1 MNTSKEILIIAG
13 ESSGDLHGSALV
25 NSIFKINP
33 GLKISGIGGDLM
45 RESGVN
51 LIYHIKDFNFL
62 GFFEVIKH
70 LPYITKV
77 RDNILEYVRK
87 NKIQNAILIDYPGFN
102 LNIAKKLK
110 KEGVKIFYYISPQL
124 WAWGSGRV
132 KKVKKLIDE
141 MLVVFPFEQDYYIE
155 RGVKATY
162 VGHPLLERIKNY
174 EFISKEE
181 FCSKYNLDTEKE
193 ILAVLPGSREH
204 EVSLIFPPLIEAAV
218 KIAEKYDMQIVVG
231 CANTIDSGIFKTL
244 SPNSKFTVIKGN
256 NFEIKRYSKFGL
268 VKSGTTTVESA
279 FLGLP
284 VIIVYKT
291 SPITYFIGK
300 SVIQVK
306 NIGMI
311 NILSGENT
319 VPELIQ
325 NDANPEKIFSTA
337 AELLDDNNKI
347 ERIKNKYL
355 EIIEQF
361 GSSTPS
367 ETAAK
372 IISEGLK

>member
-33 GLKISGIGGDLM
+33 DLKISGIGGDLM
-45 RESGVN
+45 KESGVN

-77 RDNILEYVRK
+77 RDNILEYVKK

-141 MLVVFPFEQDYYIE
+141 MLVVFPFEQDYYTT
-155 RGVKATY
+155 RGVNATY

-181 FCSKYNLDTEKE
+181 FCSKYNLDQNKE

-204 EVSLIFPPLIEAAV
+204 EVSLIFPPLIKAAV

-231 CANTIDSGIFKTL
+231 CANTIDSEIFNTL
-244 SPNSKFTVIKGN
+244 SHEGNFTVIKGN
-256 NFEIKRYSKFGL
+256 NFEIKRYAKFGL

-337 AELLDDNNKI
+337 ERLLDDNKKI

-355 EIIEQF
+355 EIIEKF
-361 GSSTPS
+361 GSNSPS

-372 IISEGLK
+372 IISDGLK